1 MATIQFDAEGENGP
15 IVFLGGANHWRMTGL
30 EITRAR
36 PEVHMRH
43 LVAIVE
49 PNSAADHIVFDRVW
63 VHGTAGDET
72 KDGVNLNGMRYVAIV
87 DSYFNDFHCI
97 ARKGSCTDAQA
108 VSGGGGNLPSGPFKI
123 ENNFLEASGEN
134 ILFGG
139 APSTATPADIEI
151 RHNHFFKPLVWKED
165 EPGFVGAYNGNPYV
179 VKNHFELKNAE
190 RVLFEDNLLEN
201 SWGGFSQTGFSILLS
216 PVNQGGKCSACRVT
230 DITLRFNR
238 VNHVASGILL
248 ATSLPKQKTPSA
260 AGERFSIHDLIFDD
274 INGERY
280 KGFGAFLVV
289 GSNLPSI
296 QSVKINHVTAF
307 PPKSLLSIVNR
318 QEKLKDFTIVNSLL
332 AAGPRQ
338 IVSGGAGAEN
348 CARPGD
354 DPKSVLEHCIA
365 DPVFNHN
372 LIIGGRSTWPPGNI
386 QVKSVEQA
394 GVQDFQNANGG
405 NYRLCDRAGLGMC
418 KIVSPGVDAG
428 TDGRDIGADV
438 DAVEKAISGAE

>member
-1 MATIQFDAEGENGP
+1 
-15 IVFLGGANHWRMTGL
+15 
-30 EITRAR
+30 
-36 PEVHMRH
+36 
-43 LVAIVE
+43 
-49 PNSAADHIVFDRVW
+49 
-63 VHGTAGDET
+63 
-72 KDGVNLNGMRYVAIV
+72 MRYVAIV

-151 RHNHFFKPLVWKED
+151 RHNHFFKPMMWKED

-216 PVNQGGKCSACRVT
+216 PVSQGGKCSVCRVT
-230 DITLRFNR
+230 DITLRFNQ
-238 VNHVASGILL
+238 VSHVASGILL
-248 ATSLPKQKTPSA
+248 STSLPKQKTPSA
-260 AGERFSIHDLIFDD
+260 GGERFSIHDLIFDD

-280 KGFGAFLVV
+280 KGFGTFLVV

-338 IVSGGAGAEN
+338 IVSGGGGAEN
-348 CARPGD
+348 CARTGD
-354 DPKSVLEHCIA
+354 DPKSVLDHCIA

-372 LIIGGRSTWPPGNI
+372 LIIGGRSAWPPGNI

-405 NYRLCDRAGLGMC
+405 NYRLCHKAGLGTC
-418 KIVSPGVDAG
+418 KIVSPGVGAG
-428 TDGRDIGADV
+428 TDGKDIGADV
-438 DAVEKAISGAE
+438 DAVEKVISGAE